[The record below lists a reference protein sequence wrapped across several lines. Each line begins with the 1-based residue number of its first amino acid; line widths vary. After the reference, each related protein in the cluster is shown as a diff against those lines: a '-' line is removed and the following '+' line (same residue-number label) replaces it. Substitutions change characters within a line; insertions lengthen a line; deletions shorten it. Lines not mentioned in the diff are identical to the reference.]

1 MYSSL
6 IKHHKGD
13 EMDKTKV
20 LFKIEVMGDGSIKI
34 MDAEKRELRQIDPKA
49 LPEYL
54 NKSIVNA
61 LITPMFTYLKT
72 NSGVIIINGVAYRVP

>member
-1 MYSSL
+1 
-6 IKHHKGD
+6 
-13 EMDKTKV
+13 MDKGKV

-34 MDAEKRELRQIDPKA
+34 FDSEKRELHQIDPKA
-49 LPEYL
+49 IPEYL
-54 NKSIVNA
+54 NKSIVGT

>member
-1 MYSSL
+1 
-6 IKHHKGD
+6 
-13 EMDKTKV
+13 MDKTKV

-34 MDAEKRELRQIDPKA
+34 FDSEKRELRQIDPQA
-49 LPEYL
+49 IPEYL
-54 NKSIVNA
+54 NKSVVGT